1 MSKVYVSNPA
11 QLETAPTGPGAT
23 AVKGLCLKPGAVR
36 NSAYRAW
43 GHGGYLL

>member
-23 AVKGLCLKPGAVR
+23 AVICSKIDTYGAVGKPHLPGLR
-36 NSAYRAW
+36 V
-43 GHGGYLL
+43 